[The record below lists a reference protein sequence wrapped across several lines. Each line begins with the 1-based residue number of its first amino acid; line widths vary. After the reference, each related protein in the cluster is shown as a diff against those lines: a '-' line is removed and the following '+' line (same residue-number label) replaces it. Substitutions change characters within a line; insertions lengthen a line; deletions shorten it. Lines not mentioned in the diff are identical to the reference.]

1 MPSNSK
7 KYYGAITISSIKD
20 GKNALSV
27 DISAPTQFFKSSN
40 GTTYVPASIILT
52 PVFQGGATYRKWQ
65 YSLNG
70 ENSWTDIN
78 SSTNGVTI
86 GKVNSV
92 DNCLTIQNT
101 STLFNT
107 SASSVSFRVNIVESD
122 DIYDVMT
129 LAKITDGSSG
139 SNGYNNAVIY
149 LYKASATPIESI
161 TWSSSIIYY
170 FDTNNLSFIPEG
182 WSRDIPESDDPIYMT
197 AATAYSNSM
206 SYTISSSI
214 WTDPILFVKN
224 GEDGTNGQDG
234 QDGTNGTNGVDG
246 KSVKR
251 IDEYYVVSEKSTGV
265 TIENTSGWSTSIP
278 DFTTTKRY
286 LWNYTVTILS
296 DDSELPATTPKVI
309 GTKGIDGQD
318 GQDGNDGKDGAG
330 IKEIQNYFLVSSK
343 NTGITNDELAHSWQ
357 TTPPTLTPTNKY
369 LWTFEKIT
377 FDNTPATITKTQA
390 MIIGAYGNTGQ
401 NGQDGED
408 GKDGRSITAVIDQY
422 YLSDSY
428 EYAEGGSW
436 SDNPVVW
443 VKGKYVWTRNKISYS
458 DGSSE
463 TTSGICVTGVGLVE
477 NVDVY
482 YCLSD
487 SNTTP
492 PSSGWTK
499 TYPGWVD
506 GKYLWSK
513 TVTSYSDGRSD
524 TETAPVCISGSKGN
538 TGVGIVNVQEMYLA
552 SSLNSGVTEST
563 SGWSN
568 DPTTQMMTASKR
580 YLWNYEVTQ
589 YSNSTIEKTT
599 PKIIGVYGDQGG
611 NGKDGVSITGVKNM
625 YLATSSTSVTKETSG
640 WTETIQ
646 TMNKDKKYLWNYEII
661 NYSNGSKS
669 ESEPVIIGAFGVDG
683 NSITGIVEQYAQ
695 TDSSSIQ
702 PVDSAWSSER
712 PDYDPYKYMWTR
724 SIINYSDKSSDYT
737 TPICVAG
744 PSPTVYSLN
753 CSTYAIS
760 RKKNNSY
767 NPSSITVSGKKQTGD
782 NPLEDFSCRFRI
794 EESTN
799 GTSWTAK
806 YSSSSDETSHVY
818 TPSSGIVAI
827 RCSMYKQG
835 GFTELIDQQQIPI
848 VNEGVDGIDGEDGS
862 GYTVLLSNEAHSFP
876 AGTTYA
882 ISSNTSTKIIALKN
896 SSPIA
901 ATITKINNTAV
912 TSSVA
917 IVTGLTASV
926 TGNGTTD
933 CTINFTATGSL
944 NIKSGVIPIEI
955 TVDGNTFTKEFSYSL
970 ALTGQKGSDS
980 ISYNMIMSSYVIA
993 KKSDGSL
1000 ETTSIKLVGKSSQG
1014 SSAPVNYSGRFMIE
1028 KATNDEMTTWQTV
1041 YTSSS
1046 NENQYAYTIPSDV
1059 KGLRCSM
1066 YLAGGTTNL
1075 LDQQIIP
1082 IVSDGAPGKDGQ
1094 DGKDGVD
1101 GENGADGT
1109 GYTIVLSNESHV
1121 FAAGVQFA
1129 TGGVATTSVIGYKNA
1144 TKIATNITK
1153 INDVA
1158 VSGTSAIDTG
1168 ITGLKA
1174 SVSNNNTTSTSIRF
1188 TAETTLSQKDGIIP
1202 IAVTIDGKEFI
1213 KNFSFSLSL
1222 SGSDGEDG
1230 NSVESVDVYYCLSTS
1245 NTTPPT
1251 EGWTTNAPQWV
1262 DGKYVWSKTIT
1273 TFSDPGMENVETD
1286 PVCISGSKGSTGV
1299 GFKGIIEYY
1308 LATTISTASSLPA
1321 VGSSSWKTT
1330 PQQITATNRYLW
1342 NYEVTEY
1349 TNGDKSEPTTPK
1361 LIGVFGQKGD
1371 AGNNGVSITGV
1382 STYYYASTEG
1392 TGISR
1397 EDPDI
1402 DWDQDPTT
1410 QKLTSVKKYL
1420 WKYDEISYSDNSK
1433 TYTDA
1438 YLAGTYGDKGDKGDT
1453 GVAGINS
1460 ATVYL
1465 YKRSSSVP
1473 SKPTTDS
1480 IYTFSSKTLTGNDIG
1495 TGKWERV
1502 IPDGTLPV
1510 YVITA
1515 TASSNAQ
1522 TDTIP
1527 ASEWS
1532 TPVVLAKNGADGLKG
1547 YSTAVVYLY
1556 RRSAT
1561 VPTKDWTES
1570 LVYNFSEKS
1579 LTTVPTN
1586 WSKTIPSGTNPLYI
1600 TMATAFSNQDTV
1612 SLPVSVW
1619 TTPVLFVQNGT
1630 NGTNGTNGKDG
1641 LNSATVYLYK
1651 RSSSTPSKPTGKL
1664 TYTFSSG
1671 DITENTSGALN
1682 GWSSLIP
1689 TGNNPL
1695 YVIMATANSTAASD
1709 EINTDEWSTPVVLAQ
1724 NGSNGTAGY
1733 NNAIIQLYKRSS
1745 TPITAIDWSSDIV
1758 YTFSTNSINTTP
1770 SGWSRNVPS
1779 GSNPLYMTA
1788 ATAYANTSTKT
1799 IKSTE
1804 WSTPILL
1811 VQNGADGKDGTNG
1824 SPGENGYNVATV
1836 YLYARST
1843 SKPSVPTANV
1853 TYTFSTGVASGTD
1866 IGSGKTWQTSIPDGT
1881 NPIYVITATAISK
1894 SDTYTIAF
1902 SKWSNPVKLAQN
1914 GIDGTPATTVLL
1926 SNECYTFSADSEGKG
1941 IPASVKCDVYG
1952 YKGTTA
1958 VTTTI
1963 GTATNVPTGMTVSVS
1978 NSSTTSTLSSFTVT
1992 ITNAMTKLS
2001 GYIEI
2006 PITCNGI
2013 TFKKKFSYSLS
2024 KEGDPGRT
2032 FIVEPSVNIISR
2044 KINKV
2049 TTGGVESTTIN
2060 INPNSVTFKFYQRT
2074 GVEEAM
2080 EQIQCNY
2087 TISTS
2092 TNGSSFT
2099 DKTSSSGSSC
2109 TYTIT
2114 ENEYNP
2120 KPNESGVTADPI
2132 KAIQCTIKS
2141 LTDNSIV
2148 LARVIVA
2155 IVDEVN
2161 NDYIEEEFQ
2170 TVYTEIDK
2178 WHQETVNT
2186 SALISKDVTNAE
2198 YRLENLLSKLEGG
2211 NIYEFD
2217 DEGNLVYD
2225 DDGEPLISQEAIE
2238 GLNSEFEGK
2247 LETIRTNISEIE
2259 SNQNGI
2265 MMSVSDFTSKLIDTK
2280 VPVLGDDG
2288 LTTYIPAYDSFVQIA
2303 QQVMESALWQIK
2315 FMEGTV
2321 ETASMKF
2328 EADKGLTVKTSNA
2341 SGELNENRYETVIT
2355 GTDFSCYYNEDFENP
2370 VFHLDKDEFQTARL
2384 KVHNGIDLTNLKIVN
2399 CSQSKDSKNVVGID
2413 FVTSIKTTNT
2423 ES

>member
-538 TGVGIVNVQEMYLA
+538 TGIGIVNIQEMYLA
-552 SSLNSGVTEST
+552 SSLNTGVTEST

-901 ATITKINNTAV
+901 ATITKINNTTV

-1046 NENQYAYTIPSDV
+1046 NENQYTYTIPSDV

-1158 VSGTSAIDTG
+1158 VSGTTTIDTG

-1174 SVSNNNTTSTSIRF
+1174 AVTNNNTTSASIRF

-1273 TFSDPGMENVETD
+1273 TFSDPGVENVETD

-1308 LATTISTASSLPA
+1308 LATTISTSSSLPA
-1321 VGSSSWKTT
+1321 VGSSAWKTT

-1433 TYTDA
+1433 TYTEA
-1438 YLAGTYGDKGDKGDT
+1438 YLAGTYGDKGDT

-1532 TPVVLAKNGADGLKG
+1532 TPVVLAKNGVDGLKG

-1630 NGTNGTNGKDG
+1630 NGVNGYN
-1641 LNSATVYLYK
+1641 NAIVYLYK
-1651 RSSSTPSKPTGKL
+1651 RALESSAPASGPTSSCTYNFSTKTITGTDVGSGKWETTIPSGT
-1664 TYTFSSG
+1664 
-1671 DITENTSGALN
+1671 
-1682 GWSSLIP
+1682 
-1689 TGNNPL
+1689 NPV
-1695 YVIMATANSTAASD
+1695 YVVAASVVSR
-1709 EINTDEWSTPVVLAQ
+1709 NTTGTIATTDWSTPVILAK
-1724 NGSNGTAGY
+1724 NGT
-1733 NNAIIQLYKRSS
+1733 
-1745 TPITAIDWSSDIV
+1745 
-1758 YTFSTNSINTTP
+1758 
-1770 SGWSRNVPS
+1770 
-1779 GSNPLYMTA
+1779 
-1788 ATAYANTSTKT
+1788 
-1799 IKSTE
+1799 
-1804 WSTPILL
+1804 
-1811 VQNGADGKDGTNG
+1811 DGQDGTNG

-1836 YLYARST
+1836 YLYTRST
-1843 SKPSVPTANV
+1843 SKPSAPTANV

-1866 IGSGKTWQTSIPDGT
+1866 IGSGKTWQTSILDGT

-1894 SDTYTIAF
+1894 SDTYTIAS

-1914 GIDGTPATTVLL
+1914 GTDGTPATTVLL

-1952 YKGTTA
+1952 YKETTA

-1978 NSSTTSTLSSFTVT
+1978 NSSTASTLSSFTVT
-1992 ITNAMTKLS
+1992 ITNVMTKLS

-2141 LTDNSIV
+2141 LTDNSII

-2198 YRLENLLSKLEGG
+2198 YRLENLLSRLEGG

-2225 DDGEPLISQEAIE
+2225 DNGEPLISQEAIE

-2288 LTTYIPAYDSFVQIA
+2288 STTYIPAYDSFVQMA
-2303 QQVMESALWQIK
+2303 QQVMESTLWQIN
-2315 FMEGTV
+2315 FMEGTI

-2328 EADKGLTVKTSNA
+2328 EANKGLTVKTSNA
-2341 SGELNENRYETVIT
+2341 SGELNESRYETVIT

-2384 KVHNGIDLTNLKIVN
+2384 KVYNGIDLTNLKIVN
-2399 CSQSKDSKNVVGID
+2399 CSQSKGSKNVVGLD
-2413 FVTSIKTTNT
+2413 FVTSIKITST

>member
-343 NTGITNDELAHSWQ
+343 NTDITNDELAHSWQ

-563 SGWSN
+563 SGWSD

-1158 VSGTSAIDTG
+1158 VSGTTAIDTG
-1168 ITGLKA
+1168 IIGLKA
-1174 SVSNNNTTSTSIRF
+1174 AVTNNNTTSASIRF

-1273 TFSDPGMENVETD
+1273 TFSDPGVENVETD

-1308 LATTISTASSLPA
+1308 LATTISTSSSLPA
-1321 VGSSSWKTT
+1321 VGSSAWKTT

-1382 STYYYASTEG
+1382 STYYYASTES

-1410 QKLTSVKKYL
+1410 QKLTSAKKYL

-1433 TYTDA
+1433 TYTEA
-1438 YLAGTYGDKGDKGDT
+1438 YLAGTYGDKGDT

-1465 YKRSSSVP
+1465 YKRSSSAP

-1532 TPVVLAKNGADGLKG
+1532 TPVVLAKNGVDGLKG

-1630 NGTNGTNGKDG
+1630 NGVNGYN
-1641 LNSATVYLYK
+1641 NAIVYLYK
-1651 RSSSTPSKPTGKL
+1651 RALESSAPASGPTSSCTYNFSTKTITGTDVGSGKWETTIPSGT
-1664 TYTFSSG
+1664 
-1671 DITENTSGALN
+1671 
-1682 GWSSLIP
+1682 
-1689 TGNNPL
+1689 NPV
-1695 YVIMATANSTAASD
+1695 YVVAASVVSR
-1709 EINTDEWSTPVVLAQ
+1709 NTTGTIATTDWSTPVILAK
-1724 NGSNGTAGY
+1724 NGT
-1733 NNAIIQLYKRSS
+1733 
-1745 TPITAIDWSSDIV
+1745 
-1758 YTFSTNSINTTP
+1758 
-1770 SGWSRNVPS
+1770 
-1779 GSNPLYMTA
+1779 
-1788 ATAYANTSTKT
+1788 
-1799 IKSTE
+1799 
-1804 WSTPILL
+1804 
-1811 VQNGADGKDGTNG
+1811 DGQDGTNG

-1836 YLYARST
+1836 YLYTRST
-1843 SKPSVPTANV
+1843 SKPSAPTANV

-1894 SDTYTIAF
+1894 SDTYTIAS

-1914 GIDGTPATTVLL
+1914 GTDGTPATTVLL

-2141 LTDNSIV
+2141 LTDNSII

-2413 FVTSIKTTNT
+2413 FVTSIKITNT

>member
-1 MPSNSK
+1 
-7 KYYGAITISSIKD
+7 
-20 GKNALSV
+20 
-27 DISAPTQFFKSSN
+27 
-40 GTTYVPASIILT
+40 
-52 PVFQGGATYRKWQ
+52 
-65 YSLNG
+65 
-70 ENSWTDIN
+70 
-78 SSTNGVTI
+78 
-86 GKVNSV
+86 
-92 DNCLTIQNT
+92 
-101 STLFNT
+101 
-107 SASSVSFRVNIVESD
+107 
-122 DIYDVMT
+122 
-129 LAKITDGSSG
+129 
-139 SNGYNNAVIY
+139 
-149 LYKASATPIESI
+149 
-161 TWSSSIIYY
+161 
-170 FDTNNLSFIPEG
+170 
-182 WSRDIPESDDPIYMT
+182 
-197 AATAYSNSM
+197 
-206 SYTISSSI
+206 
-214 WTDPILFVKN
+214 
-224 GEDGTNGQDG
+224 
-234 QDGTNGTNGVDG
+234 
-246 KSVKR
+246 
-251 IDEYYVVSEKSTGV
+251 
-265 TIENTSGWSTSIP
+265 
-278 DFTTTKRY
+278 
-286 LWNYTVTILS
+286 
-296 DDSELPATTPKVI
+296 
-309 GTKGIDGQD
+309 
-318 GQDGNDGKDGAG
+318 
-330 IKEIQNYFLVSSK
+330 
-343 NTGITNDELAHSWQ
+343 
-357 TTPPTLTPTNKY
+357 
-369 LWTFEKIT
+369 
-377 FDNTPATITKTQA
+377 
-390 MIIGAYGNTGQ
+390 MI
-401 NGQDGED
+401 
-408 GKDGRSITAVIDQY
+408 
-422 YLSDSY
+422 
-428 EYAEGGSW
+428 
-436 SDNPVVW
+436 
-443 VKGKYVWTRNKISYS
+443 
-458 DGSSE
+458 
-463 TTSGICVTGVGLVE
+463 
-477 NVDVY
+477 
-482 YCLSD
+482 
-487 SNTTP
+487 
-492 PSSGWTK
+492 
-499 TYPGWVD
+499 
-506 GKYLWSK
+506 
-513 TVTSYSDGRSD
+513 
-524 TETAPVCISGSKGN
+524 
-538 TGVGIVNVQEMYLA
+538 
-552 SSLNSGVTEST
+552 
-563 SGWSN
+563 
-568 DPTTQMMTASKR
+568 
-580 YLWNYEVTQ
+580 
-589 YSNSTIEKTT
+589 
-599 PKIIGVYGDQGG
+599 
-611 NGKDGVSITGVKNM
+611 
-625 YLATSSTSVTKETSG
+625 
-640 WTETIQ
+640 
-646 TMNKDKKYLWNYEII
+646 
-661 NYSNGSKS
+661 
-669 ESEPVIIGAFGVDG
+669 
-683 NSITGIVEQYAQ
+683 
-695 TDSSSIQ
+695 
-702 PVDSAWSSER
+702 
-712 PDYDPYKYMWTR
+712 
-724 SIINYSDKSSDYT
+724 
-737 TPICVAG
+737 
-744 PSPTVYSLN
+744 
-753 CSTYAIS
+753 
-760 RKKNNSY
+760 
-767 NPSSITVSGKKQTGD
+767 
-782 NPLEDFSCRFRI
+782 
-794 EESTN
+794 
-799 GTSWTAK
+799 
-806 YSSSSDETSHVY
+806 
-818 TPSSGIVAI
+818 
-827 RCSMYKQG
+827 
-835 GFTELIDQQQIPI
+835 
-848 VNEGVDGIDGEDGS
+848 
-862 GYTVLLSNEAHSFP
+862 
-876 AGTTYA
+876 
-882 ISSNTSTKIIALKN
+882 
-896 SSPIA
+896 
-901 ATITKINNTAV
+901 
-912 TSSVA
+912 
-917 IVTGLTASV
+917 
-926 TGNGTTD
+926 
-933 CTINFTATGSL
+933 
-944 NIKSGVIPIEI
+944 
-955 TVDGNTFTKEFSYSL
+955 
-970 ALTGQKGSDS
+970 
-980 ISYNMIMSSYVIA
+980 
-993 KKSDGSL
+993 
-1000 ETTSIKLVGKSSQG
+1000 
-1014 SSAPVNYSGRFMIE
+1014 
-1028 KATNDEMTTWQTV
+1028 
-1041 YTSSS
+1041 
-1046 NENQYAYTIPSDV
+1046 
-1059 KGLRCSM
+1059 
-1066 YLAGGTTNL
+1066 
-1075 LDQQIIP
+1075 
-1082 IVSDGAPGKDGQ
+1082 
-1094 DGKDGVD
+1094 
-1101 GENGADGT
+1101 
-1109 GYTIVLSNESHV
+1109 
-1121 FAAGVQFA
+1121 
-1129 TGGVATTSVIGYKNA
+1129 
-1144 TKIATNITK
+1144 
-1153 INDVA
+1153 
-1158 VSGTSAIDTG
+1158 
-1168 ITGLKA
+1168 
-1174 SVSNNNTTSTSIRF
+1174 
-1188 TAETTLSQKDGIIP
+1188 
-1202 IAVTIDGKEFI
+1202 
-1213 KNFSFSLSL
+1213 
-1222 SGSDGEDG
+1222 
-1230 NSVESVDVYYCLSTS
+1230 
-1245 NTTPPT
+1245 
-1251 EGWTTNAPQWV
+1251 
-1262 DGKYVWSKTIT
+1262 
-1273 TFSDPGMENVETD
+1273 
-1286 PVCISGSKGSTGV
+1286 
-1299 GFKGIIEYY
+1299 
-1308 LATTISTASSLPA
+1308 
-1321 VGSSSWKTT
+1321 
-1330 PQQITATNRYLW
+1330 
-1342 NYEVTEY
+1342 
-1349 TNGDKSEPTTPK
+1349 
-1361 LIGVFGQKGD
+1361 
-1371 AGNNGVSITGV
+1371 
-1382 STYYYASTEG
+1382 
-1392 TGISR
+1392 
-1397 EDPDI
+1397 
-1402 DWDQDPTT
+1402 
-1410 QKLTSVKKYL
+1410 SVKKYL

-1453 GVAGINS
+1453 GVAGINN

-1495 TGKWERV
+1495 TGKWERA

-1586 WSKTIPSGTNPLYI
+1586 WNKTIPSGTNPLYI

-2315 FMEGTV
+2315 FMEDTV

-2328 EADKGLTVKTSNA
+2328 EANKGLTVKTSNA
-2341 SGELNENRYETVIT
+2341 SGELNESRYETVIT

-2384 KVHNGIDLTNLKIVN
+2384 KVYNGIDLTNLKIVN
-2399 CSQSKDSKNVVGID
+2399 CSQSKGSKNVVGLD
-2413 FVTSIKTTNT
+2413 FVTSIKITST